1 MIKLKVHREIQ
12 QRSPISGSRR
22 PSLSS
27 MISSTLG
34 NNTLITT
41 QLQRRLSDVASLKR
55 PLTPSPRSIN
65 RSKSTKCFR
74 RHASDLAWRPLIQ
87 TGNIQEIIGG
97 LDSRKRSESAYFHP
111 VPNLSR
117 DNTLKSS
124 KNSLEVRDD
133 SPILHNVDVDDSDSI
148 NNEDSGFTSIKGNF
162 GRQST
167 SNSLQIPGD
176 ISKPFIEQ
184 DDSENDL
191 DTLPDSSDGENIS
204 SRNASRNHSLTS
216 SGISSNRASLTPTKA
231 RFSIK
236 WLKIEPLLC

>member
-1 MIKLKVHREIQ
+1 
-12 QRSPISGSRR
+12 
-22 PSLSS
+22 
-27 MISSTLG
+27 MISYTLG
-34 NNTLITT
+34 NNTLVTS
-41 QLQRRLSDVASLKR
+41 QLHRRLSDVASLKR
-55 PLTPSPRSIN
+55 PLTPAPSIN
-65 RSKSTKCFR
+65 RSKPTKCFR

-87 TGNIQEIIGG
+87 SGNIQEIVGG

-111 VPNLSR
+111 FPNLSR

-124 KNSLEVRDD
+124 KNSLDVRDD
-133 SPILHNVDVDDSDSI
+133 SPILHNIDVDDSDSI

-176 ISKPFIEQ
+176 MSKPVTEP
-184 DDSENDL
+184 DDSENEI

-216 SGISSNRASLTPTKA
+216 SGISSNLASLTPTKE
-231 RFSIK
+231 RRSIK
-236 WLKIEPLLC
+236 LHRYDCIRCSVSLLFSLENLI